1 MSILGTNPEGTGSVV
16 GLQVQPGKVLVHEN
30 VRHKAVLQSSMRWER
45 RLSSATVFP
54 PFFSQ
59 LTGQGTKVDSGP
71 AGHESCIC
79 SNAVLLV
86 VIDIYVILI
95 RQGTKPLARRGLR
108 RTLLYFKYNLK

>member
-1 MSILGTNPEGTGSVV
+1 MSILGTNPKGTGSVV

-59 LTGQGTKVDSGP
+59 LTGQGTEVDSGP
-71 AGHESCIC
+71 AGHESRIC
-79 SNAVLLV
+79 SDAVLLG

-108 RTLLYFKYNLK
+108 RTLLYFKYSLE